1 MRAHNKVKNMFKKW
15 LACGALALPAL
26 SVAQT
31 PAQTWSA
38 QLEDLSGASAK
49 TISYSPQDKAGKPW
63 KICALFPHMKDT
75 IWLAMNY
82 GVVEEARRQGA
93 AVTIYQAGGYENLPK
108 QLAQFDDCMASNF
121 DALIVGA
128 ISEAGLARKFRE
140 AEKAGK
146 PVIAVLNPVN
156 KAPTT
161 SKVFA
166 NNVIMG
172 EQTGEYLAKAAGDKP
187 SKIVALPGPAG
198 SGWAEQFAEGL
209 KNVVSK
215 SDKLEL
221 LDEKFGDTGV
231 AVQLGLVQNSLQ
243 AYPDVNVLWGNATM
257 IEAAIGAVQEA
268 GRNDVKLIAAYENQA
283 MLEALRSGQIL
294 GFATQYPVLQG
305 RLSVDL
311 AIRALEGQQ
320 VPAFLSPIP
329 RMVSKESLADIDMDA
344 VLAPSDYKAVYA
356 VEASAK

>member
-1 MRAHNKVKNMFKKW
+1 MLKKW
-15 LACGALALPAL
+15 LTYSVLALPAL
-26 SVAQT
+26 ALAQT
-31 PAQTWSA
+31 PASTSWNA
-38 QLEDLSGASAK
+38 QLEDLSDGKAS
-49 TISYSPQDKAGKPW
+49 IIQYSPQDKASKPW

-82 GVVEEARRQGA
+82 GIVEEARRQGA

-108 QLAQFDDCMASNF
+108 QLTQFDDCMASNF

-128 ISEAGLARKFRE
+128 ISEAGLARKFNE
-140 AEKAGK
+140 AQKAGK
-146 PVIAVLNPVN
+146 PVIAVLNPVD

-172 EQTGEYLAKAAGDKP
+172 EQTGQYLADAAGDQP
-187 SKIVALPGPAG
+187 SKIIALPGPAG

-209 KNVVSK
+209 KNIVDK
-215 SDKLEL
+215 NDKLEL
-221 LDEKFGDTGV
+221 LEEKFGDTGV

-257 IEAAIGAVQEA
+257 VEAAIGSVLEA
-268 GRNDVKLIAAYENQA
+268 GRDDIKLIAAYENQA
-283 MLEALRSGQIL
+283 MLNALQNDQIL

-311 AIRALEGQQ
+311 AIRALEGQD
-320 VPAFLSPIP
+320 VPTFLSPIP
-329 RMVSKESLADIDMDA
+329 RMVSKESLADIDMNS
-344 VLAPSDYKAVYA
+344 VLAPSNYKAVYSVDA
-356 VEASAK
+356 DAK

>member
-1 MRAHNKVKNMFKKW
+1 MKKW
-15 LACGALALPAL
+15 LVYAALALPAL
-26 SVAQT
+26 SLAQS
-31 PAQTWSA
+31 PNKGWSV
-38 QLEDLSGASAK
+38 QLEDLSSGSAQV
-49 TISYSPQDKAGKPW
+49 INYSPQDKASKPW

-82 GVVEEARRQGA
+82 GIVEEARRQGA

-128 ISEAGLARKFRE
+128 ISEAGLARKFNE
-140 AEKAGK
+140 AKKVGK
-146 PVIAVLNPVN
+146 PVIAVLNPVD

-166 NNVIMG
+166 DNVVMG
-172 EQTGEYLAKAAGDKP
+172 QQTGQYLADAAGGKV

-198 SGWAEQFAEGL
+198 SGWAEQFAQGL
-209 KNVVSK
+209 KNVVTKNS
-215 SDKLEL
+215 KLEL
-221 LDEKFGDTGV
+221 LDEKFGDSGV
-231 AVQLGLVQNSLQ
+231 AVQLGLVQNALQ
-243 AYPDVNVLWGNATM
+243 AYPDVNVLWGNAAM
-257 IEAAIGAVQEA
+257 VEAAIGAVQEA

-283 MLEALRSGQIL
+283 MLDALRNGQIL

-311 AIRALEGQQ
+311 AVRALEGQK

-329 RMVSKESLADIDMDA
+329 RMVSKESLADIDMSA

-356 VEASAK
+356 VEARAK

>member
-1 MRAHNKVKNMFKKW
+1 MKKW
-15 LACGALALPAL
+15 LVYAALALPAL
-26 SVAQT
+26 SFAQA
-31 PAQTWSA
+31 PNQGWSA
-38 QLEDLSGASAK
+38 QIEDLSAGNAK
-49 TISYSPQDKAGKPW
+49 VINYSPQEKASKPW

-75 IWLAMNY
+75 IWLAMDY
-82 GVVEEARRQGA
+82 GIVEEARRQGV

-108 QLAQFDDCMASNF
+108 QLAQFDDCMASDF

-128 ISEAGLARKFRE
+128 ISEAGLARKFSE
-140 AEKAGK
+140 AKKAGK
-146 PVIAVLNPVN
+146 PVIAVLNPVD

-172 EQTGEYLAKAAGDKP
+172 EQTGQYLAKVAGNKV

-198 SGWAEQFAEGL
+198 SGWAEQFAQGL
-209 KNVVSK
+209 KNVIAK
-215 SDKLEL
+215 SDKLKL
-221 LDEKFGDTGV
+221 LDEKFGDSGV
-231 AVQLGLVQNSLQ
+231 AVQLGLVQNALQ
-243 AYPDVNVLWGNATM
+243 AYPDVNVLWGNAAM
-257 IEAAIGAVQEA
+257 VEAAIGAIQEA

-283 MLEALRSGQIL
+283 MLNALRNGQIL

-311 AIRALEGQQ
+311 AIRALEGQK

-329 RMVSKESLADIDMDA
+329 RMVSKESLADIDMSA
-344 VLAPSDYKAVYA
+344 VLAPSNYKAVYT
-356 VEASAK
+356 VEASVK

>member
-1 MRAHNKVKNMFKKW
+1 MKKW
-15 LACGALALPAL
+15 LVYAALVLPAL
-26 SVAQT
+26 SFAQA
-31 PAQTWSA
+31 PNQGWSA
-38 QLEDLSGASAK
+38 QIEDLSAGKAK
-49 TISYSPQDKAGKPW
+49 VINYSPQEKASKPW

-75 IWLAMNY
+75 IWLAMDY
-82 GVVEEARRQGA
+82 GIVEEARRQGV

-108 QLAQFDDCMASNF
+108 QLAQFDDCMASDF

-128 ISEAGLARKFRE
+128 ISEAGLARKFSE
-140 AEKAGK
+140 AKKAGK
-146 PVIAVLNPVN
+146 PVIAVLNPVD

-172 EQTGEYLAKAAGDKP
+172 EQTGQYLAKVAGNKV

-198 SGWAEQFAEGL
+198 SGWAEQFAQGL
-209 KNVVSK
+209 KNVIAK
-215 SDKLEL
+215 SDKLKL
-221 LDEKFGDTGV
+221 LDEKFGDSGV
-231 AVQLGLVQNSLQ
+231 AVQLGLVQNALQ
-243 AYPDVNVLWGNATM
+243 AYPDVNVLWGNAAM
-257 IEAAIGAVQEA
+257 VEAAIGAIQEA

-283 MLEALRSGQIL
+283 MLNALRNGQIL

-311 AIRALEGQQ
+311 AIRALEGQK

-329 RMVSKESLADIDMDA
+329 RMVSKESLADIDMSA
-344 VLAPSDYKAVYA
+344 VLAPSNYKAVYT
-356 VEASAK
+356 VEASVK

>member
-1 MRAHNKVKNMFKKW
+1 MLKKW
-15 LACGALALPAL
+15 LICSAVALPAL
-26 SVAQT
+26 SLAQSPT
-31 PAQTWSA
+31 SSWNAQV
-38 QLEDLSGASAK
+38 EDLSGASANV
-49 TISYSPQDKAGKPW
+49 IQYSPQEKASKPW

-75 IWLAMNY
+75 IWLAVNY
-82 GVVEEARRQGA
+82 GIVEEARRQGA

-108 QLAQFDDCMASNF
+108 QLTQFDDCMASNF

-128 ISEAGLARKFRE
+128 ISEAGLARKFNE
-140 AEKAGK
+140 AKNAGK
-146 PVIAVLNPVN
+146 PVIAVLNPVD

-161 SKVFA
+161 AKVFVD
-166 NNVIMG
+166 NTIMG
-172 EQTGEYLAKAAGDKP
+172 VQTGQYLAEATGDQT

-198 SGWAEQFAEGL
+198 SGWAEQFSTGF
-209 KNVVSK
+209 KSVVDK

-231 AVQLGLVQNSLQ
+231 AVQLGLVQNALQ
-243 AYPDVNVLWGNATM
+243 AYPEVNVLWGNATM
-257 IEAAIGAVQEA
+257 VEAAIGAVQEA
-268 GRNDVKLIAAYENQA
+268 SRDDVRLMAAYENQA
-283 MLEALRSGQIL
+283 MLDALRNDQIL

-329 RMVSKESLADIDMDA
+329 RMVSKESLAEIDMDA
-344 VLAPSDYKAVYA
+344 VLAPSGYKAVYA
-356 VEASAK
+356 VEAGVN

>member
-1 MRAHNKVKNMFKKW
+1 MLKKW
-15 LACGALALPAL
+15 LACSALALPAL
-26 SVAQT
+26 SLAQSPSQSWT
-31 PAQTWSA
+31 A
-38 QLEDLSGASAK
+38 QLEDLSGGSVK
-49 TISYSPQDKAGKPW
+49 SVSYSPQDKASKPW

-75 IWLAMNY
+75 IWLAVNY
-82 GVVEEARRQGA
+82 GIVEEARRQGA

-146 PVIAVLNPVN
+146 PVIAVLNPVD

-161 SKVFA
+161 AKVFA
-166 NNVIMG
+166 DNVVMG
-172 EQTGEYLAKAAGDKP
+172 EQTGQYLADSTGGTP

-198 SGWAEQFAEGL
+198 SGWAEQFLTGL
-209 KNVVSK
+209 KNVAAK
-215 SDKLEL
+215 EDKLEL

-231 AVQLGLVQNSLQ
+231 AVQLGLVQNTLQ

-257 IEAAIGAVQEA
+257 VEAAIGAIQET

-283 MLEALRSGQIL
+283 MLEALRNDQIL

-311 AIRALEGQQ
+311 AVRALEGQQ

-329 RMVSKESLADIDMDA
+329 RMVSKQSLPEIDMGA
-344 VLAPSDYKAVYA
+344 VLAPADYKAIYS